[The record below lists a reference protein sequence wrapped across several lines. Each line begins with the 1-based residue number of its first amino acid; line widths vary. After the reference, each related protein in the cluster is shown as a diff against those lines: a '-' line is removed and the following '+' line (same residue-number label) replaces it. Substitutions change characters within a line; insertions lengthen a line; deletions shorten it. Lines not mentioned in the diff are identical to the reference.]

1 MKKERRPRLA
11 AASILRRGFA
21 LLWALALT
29 LAASAQNPPQ
39 GGVPIPAAA
48 LAQAQSP
55 APSAPSPS
63 PETLE
68 AAYQSAYQLFQRGRQ
83 LQVAGRESEA
93 ARTFANSLQ
102 ATVKLLASDASNL
115 DYISLQCWNLFRLNR
130 HSDVVAVAQKA
141 LRNAQ
146 DHRVIET
153 LAESLYFL
161 GRNEESLEYFT
172 HYFQLAP
179 DDDERMSSAYYY
191 VGECYMRL
199 KKYEHAD
206 IAFST
211 ATTMEKNM
219 YYWWYRLGAV
229 KEILS
234 QYRRSYEAYG
244 RALQISP
251 RFQYALDGRARVK
264 AKAGL

>member
-1 MKKERRPRLA
+1 MKKERRPR
-11 AASILRRGFA
+11 
-21 LLWALALT
+21 
-29 LAASAQNPPQ
+29 
-39 GGVPIPAAA
+39 PAAA
-48 LAQAQSP
+48 LVRTGGLVLLWVLALPFSVSAQNHAQAGAPLPALAQTTGP
-55 APSAPSPS
+55 APRPAPD
-63 PETLE
+63 TLE
-68 AAYQSAYQLFQRGRQ
+68 TAYQSAYQLFLRGRQ
-83 LQVAGRESEA
+83 LQVAGRDAEA
-93 ARTFANSLQ
+93 AKTFASSLQ
-102 ATVKLLASDASNL
+102 ATEKLLAKEPSNL
-115 DYISLQCWNLFRLNR
+115 DYVSLQCWNLFRLNR
-130 HSDVVAVAQKA
+130 HNDVVATAQKA
-141 LRNAQ
+141 LRAAQ

-161 GRNEESLEYFT
+161 NRNEESLAYFIQ
-172 HYFQLAP
+172 YFRLAHE
-179 DDDERMSSAYYY
+179 DDERMSSAYYY

-211 ATTMEKNM
+211 ATAMEKNM

-234 QYRRSYEAYG
+234 QYRRAYDAYG

-251 RFQYALDGRARVK
+251 KFQYALDGRARVK